1 MVGKISGVYRATTAN
16 VPEIPNFPIILN
28 VILAG
33 MRDMSPANIT
43 LKHSQVEAEPCNFT
57 VSTLSSMT
65 MNTETFPR
73 VHAVKAAAQLQ

>member
-28 VILAG
+28 AILAG

-43 LKHSQVEAEPCNFT
+43 LKHTQVEAEPWNFT
-57 VSTLSSMT
+57 VSTLRSMT
-65 MNTETFPR
+65 MNIETFSR
-73 VHAVKAAAQLQ
+73 VRAVKAATQLQ